1 MTNLSSNSRKPQT
14 WFPVRSGKNWT
25 PETSPLWQEGRQPC
39 VKMLTFIA
47 VSEYHTESQ
56 KHSEYTQKLY
66 NNIWFHR
73 GSEHIPYYNLQKST
87 LQKFKILNIKKYNCR
102 NRCRTGTRNCSG
114 WKSVRQQ
121 GDATIQNKAGVPR
134 LHLQLALET
143 TTGGRN
149 RNRTQK
155 NAVIW
160 NDHINYGRS
169 MHPEGIILQQ
179 TPLQVACYSIIQW
192 DW

>member
-1 MTNLSSNSRKPQT
+1 M
-14 WFPVRSGKNWT
+14 
-25 PETSPLWQEGRQPC
+25 C

-47 VSEYHTESQ
+47 VSGYHAESQ
-56 KHSEYTQKLY
+56 RHSEYTQKLY

-121 GDATIQNKAGVPR
+121 GDATIQNKAGVLGPY
-134 LHLQLALET
+134 LQRALET

-149 RNRTQK
+149 RN
-155 NAVIW
+155 
-160 NDHINYGRS
+160 
-169 MHPEGIILQQ
+169 
-179 TPLQVACYSIIQW
+179 IIQKELHGLKCSYKLW
-192 DW
+192 SIYASREYHFTGNPSTGSML